1 MLLTL
6 FLVLLQAN
14 NLVSIFLDEESAG
27 DAVELL
33 PSLQVAPIE
42 GIVIDISEFV
52 KKIFEY
58 LTEES
63 VVRFFLKLQTAGI
76 VHECREL
83 NRQVLALSLYRSG

>member
-14 NLVSIFLDEESAG
+14 DLVSIFLDEESAG

-33 PSLQVAPIE
+33 PSLKVAPIE
-42 GIVIDISEFV
+42 GIVIDISELV
-52 KKIFEY
+52 KKILEY
-58 LTEES
+58 LPEES
-63 VVRFFLKLQTAGI
+63 VVRFFLKLQTACI